1 MKSLRTKLLL
11 TVAAIIVGCG
21 VSLSAIMTFWYS
33 HNLYQITRNEAERLA
48 HQLALEST
56 EKVLIND
63 IVALQKMIDYNMS
76 LNTSLSYLFI
86 VRNGQVQA
94 HSFQDGF
101 PIDLATV
108 NYSPKGDSASTIRL
122 NTVQGETY
130 YDIAW
135 PIFDGNGGVLRLG
148 ISEIKYIR
156 QVRKL
161 WIHISLI
168 TLALLIVGFL
178 TANLFIRKM
187 TRPLLKLADAA
198 GKIDEGR
205 LDLKVSVQSHDE
217 VERVAAAFNA
227 MLNRVKDY
235 TQRLEAKRDEINQA
249 YNQTR
254 KSFEILQQIG
264 SQPTI
269 ADVCLYMIQRFKEVV
284 ACQKMAMVV
293 FFDAR
298 EDLMLVTE
306 QTIETLDSASYHH
319 MSDLVYGLDSVTF
332 LKRDRFG
339 HKVLPADFEAAD
351 RLVVVPIHHE
361 QQLISALVIACVG
374 NCACNK
380 KGLDVI
386 ELIFKQAAGG
396 IKRAAVQE
404 AELRNLHDQ
413 IDRSTHFS
421 GIVGKH
427 AKMKTI
433 YQLIKDTA
441 PTEAAVLIQG
451 ESGTGKEL
459 VARAVHQHSRQKKGP
474 FVVINCS
481 AFPATLL
488 ESELFGHEKGAFTGA
503 VKRKLGRFEQAHGGT
518 VFLDEI
524 GEISLSAQVKLLRV
538 LQTHRF
544 ERIGGEQ
551 TIEVDV
557 RVISATNKNLMD
569 EIKKGHFREDLFY
582 RLNVIPIHLPPLRLR
597 KNDIPI
603 LARHFLS
610 RDAKAQNKHRLTDF
624 SAEVMRQLMAYAW
637 PGNVRELE
645 NAVEHSVVLAK
656 GTAVQVADLPLELRG
671 WRGTADAQEQE
682 AKKTSIASNEK
693 KLLLNVLQ
701 ETGWNKKLS
710 AQKLGISRSTLYN
723 KLRKYAIRKERRKVA
738 DQHRPQYGS

>member
-1 MKSLRTKLLL
+1 MPREQRLPFMKSLRTKLLL

-33 HNLYQITRNEAERLA
+33 HNLYQIARIEAERLA

-63 IVALQKMIDYNMS
+63 IVALQKMIDYNMN

-86 VRNGQVQA
+86 LRNGQVQA

-122 NTVQGETY
+122 NTVQGEYY

-135 PIFDGNGGVLRLG
+135 PIFDGKGGILRLG
-148 ISEIKYIR
+148 ISENKYVL

-161 WIHISLI
+161 WIHIALV

-198 GKIDEGR
+198 EKIDEGR

-217 VERVAAAFNA
+217 VERVAVAFNA

-235 TQRLEAKRDEINQA
+235 TQRLETKRDEINQA
-249 YNQTR
+249 YTQTR

-264 SQPTI
+264 AQPTI
-269 ADVCLYMIQRFKEVV
+269 ADICYYMLHRFKEVV

-293 FFDAR
+293 FFNSR
-298 EDLMLVTE
+298 ENLMLVTE
-306 QTIETLDSASYHH
+306 QATENLDSASYHH
-319 MSDLVYGLDSVTF
+319 MTALVKGLESVTF
-332 LKRDRFG
+332 VKSDRFD
-339 HKVLPADFEAAD
+339 HQVLPEDFDDAE

-361 QQLISALVIACVG
+361 QQLISALVIACTG
-374 NCACNK
+374 NCTCNK

-396 IKRAAVQE
+396 IKRAARQE

-413 IDRSTHFS
+413 IDQSTHFS

-427 AKMKTI
+427 AKMKTV

-441 PTEAAVLIQG
+441 PTDAAVLIQG

-459 VARAVHQHSRQKKGP
+459 VAKAVHRHSHRKNGP

-488 ESELFGHEKGAFTGA
+488 ESELFGHEKGSFTGA
-503 VKRKLGRFEQAHGGT
+503 VKRKLGRFEQAQGGT
-518 VFLDEI
+518 VFLDEV

-582 RLNVIPIHLPPLRLR
+582 RLNVIPINLPPLRLR
-597 KNDIPI
+597 KNDIPL

-610 RDAKAQNKHRLTDF
+610 RYAEEQKKQQLIDF
-624 SAEVMRQLMAYAW
+624 SIEAMRQLMAYAW

-656 GTAVQVADLPLELRG
+656 GTEVQVVDLPLEIR
-671 WRGTADAQEQE
+671 DQEGQGGAHE
-682 AKKTSIASNEK
+682 QAANRTSILTNEK
-693 KLLLNVLQ
+693 KLLLDVLQ
-701 ETGWNKKLS
+701 ESGWNKKLS

-723 KLRKYAIRKERRKVA
+723 KLKKYAIRQDRRK
-738 DQHRPQYGS
+738 